1 VTTELLE
8 ALGPSDTENLVDIFK
23 ALTDESRLRI
33 VHLLMNV
40 DRISVSEI
48 STELDQHISGVS
60 HHLRVLRNLGFVK
73 REREGRWIY
82 YSMNDKCIEDIMRRA
97 LEHVAGK

>member
-1 VTTELLE
+1 MPGEQRETLSS
-8 ALGPSDTENLVDIFK
+8 SDAQNAARIFR

-48 STELDQHISGVS
+48 ASELDQHISGVS
-60 HHLRVLRNLGFVK
+60 HHLRILRNLGFVK
-73 REREGRWIY
+73 RERKGKWVYHSLDDE
-82 YSMNDKCIEDIMRRA
+82 CIEDIMRRA
-97 LEHVAGK
+97 LEHVGGK

>member
-1 VTTELLE
+1 MTTAQQE
-8 ALGPSDTENLVDIFK
+8 ALGPSEAESLVRIFR

-48 STELDQHISGVS
+48 ASQLGQHISGVS
-60 HHLRVLRNLGFVK
+60 HHLRILRDLGFVK
-73 REREGRWIY
+73 REREGKWIY
-82 YSMNDKCIEDIMRRA
+82 HSMDDECIEDIMRRA
-97 LEHVAGK
+97 LEHVGGK

>member
-1 VTTELLE
+1 VTVQRRANLS
-8 ALGPSDTENLVDIFK
+8 PSDTENLVDIFR

-48 STELDQHISGVS
+48 ASELGQHISGVS
-60 HHLRVLRNLGFVK
+60 HHLRILRDLGFVK
-73 REREGRWIY
+73 REREGKWIY
-82 YSMNDKCIEDIMRRA
+82 YSMDDECIDDIMRRA
-97 LEHVAGK
+97 LEHVGGK

>member
-1 VTTELLE
+1 MTVQRRANLS
-8 ALGPSDTENLVDIFK
+8 PSDTENLVDIFR

-48 STELDQHISGVS
+48 ASELGQHISGVS
-60 HHLRVLRNLGFVK
+60 HHLRILRDLGFVK
-73 REREGRWIY
+73 REREGKWIY
-82 YSMNDKCIEDIMRRA
+82 YSMDDECIDDIMRRA
-97 LEHVAGK
+97 LEHVGGK

>member
-1 VTTELLE
+1 MTTEQREVLSL
-8 ALGPSDTENLVDIFK
+8 SDTQNLVRIFR

-48 STELDQHISGVS
+48 ASELDQHISGVS
-60 HHLRVLRNLGFVK
+60 HHLRILRNLGFVK
-73 REREGRWIY
+73 REREGKWVY
-82 YSMNDKCIEDIMRRA
+82 HSLDDDCIEDMMRRG
-97 LEHVAGK
+97 LEHVGGK